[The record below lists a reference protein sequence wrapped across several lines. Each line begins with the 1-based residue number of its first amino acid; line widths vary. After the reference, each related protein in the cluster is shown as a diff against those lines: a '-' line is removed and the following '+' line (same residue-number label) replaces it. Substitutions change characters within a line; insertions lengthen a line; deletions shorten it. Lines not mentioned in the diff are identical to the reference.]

1 MAAASEVQ
9 VLETTFVK
17 PSEATP
23 GDGLWVS
30 PLDLEMAHAG
40 HTPTVYLYSATGAA
54 DFFDVARIKA
64 SLAKA
69 LAAFYP
75 LAGRLG
81 ADESGRIQ
89 ISCTGEG
96 VLFVVARADGVTL
109 ADIKDVK
116 PSPELTRQFV
126 PRVEPRTLMLAIQVT
141 FLKCGGVA
149 LGTSLHHISI
159 DAPSAFHFFSTWSA
173 ISRDGDGAVLEP
185 PCHDRTLL
193 RARSPPRV
201 HPDALSTFY
210 PRLIFSGP
218 ARPAVSEVFVVSKG
232 QVAALRRVSGG
243 TSTFCAVAALVWQCA
258 CAARRLPPDSEARLT
273 FPGNVRRRI
282 SPPLPDRYF
291 GNALIVLSVAGPARG
306 VTEAG
311 LDAVAG
317 RIRGAIRRLD
327 DELVRSAID
336 YFELDDEERVPMKG
350 ALAESNL
357 QIISWLGMPMYDA
370 DFGWG
375 GPLHMSR
382 AESVRG
388 GFVYLMNDGPTEDDG
403 VRVLMC
409 MEAENMEAL
418 ARVLNEKLRCV
429 EEEAAANLVV
439 KQQEAQAAKNTTP
452 TPTPIKEP
460 ERVLYPAE
468 LPAAS

>member
-1 MAAASEVQ
+1 MASASEVQ
-9 VLETTFVK
+9 VVESTFVK

-23 GDGLWVS
+23 GEGLWVS

-40 HTPTVYLYSATGAA
+40 HTPTVYLYGATDGAA
-54 DFFDVARIKA
+54 DFFDVARMKA

-81 ADESGRIQ
+81 ADAGGRIQ

-96 VLFVVARADGVTL
+96 ALFVVARADGITL
-109 ADIKDVK
+109 EDIKDVK

-126 PRVEPRTLMLAIQVT
+126 PRVDPPTLMLAIQVT

-173 ISRDGDGAVLEP
+173 ICRDGDRAALEP

-193 RARSPPRV
+193 RARSPPAV

-218 ARPAVSEVFVVSKG
+218 ARPAVSEVFVVGKD
-232 QVAALRRVSGG
+232 QVAALRRLSGG
-243 TSTFCAVAALVWQCA
+243 ASTFCVVSALVWQCA
-258 CAARRLPPDSEARLT
+258 CLARRLPPDSEARLT

-291 GNALIVLSVAGPARG
+291 GNALIVLSVAGPARE
-306 VTEAG
+306 VTAEGA
-311 LDAVAG
+311 LASVAG

-336 YFELDDEERVPMKG
+336 YFELDSGDRVPMKG
-350 ALAESNL
+350 SLAESNL

-418 ARVLNEKLRCV
+418 ARVLNEKLRCM
-429 EEEAAANLVV
+429 EETAANIKEQEEAA
-439 KQQEAQAAKNTTP
+439 NTT
-452 TPTPIKEP
+452 TATTTMKEP
-460 ERVLYPAE
+460 ERVHYAAE